1 MLSSCGFRSARAA
14 SRSLRLVNASQSRCY
29 AIAAHDVSNPKLT
42 TIDTSKLT
50 ITKTTTPKELIPN
63 DELVFGKHFTDH
75 MLSLEWTATDG
86 WQAPRIT
93 PYQNLSLDPATCVFH
108 YAFECFEG
116 MKAYKDDKGNV
127 RLFRPDKNMARLNR
141 SSARIALPKFDSKAM
156 IDLIAKFVKTD
167 ERFIPA

>member
-1 MLSSCGFRSARAA
+1 LTHCDWVHIALSTCPSLLPHINMLSSFGFRSTRAA
-14 SRSLRLVNASQSRCY
+14 SRSFRLVNGSQSRCY
-29 AIAAHDVSNPKLT
+29 AMGAHDILDPKLT
-42 TIDTSKLT
+42 TLDNSKLT

-108 YAFECFEG
+108 YAFECL
-116 MKAYKDDKGNV
+116 KGNDRPHLSV
-127 RLFRPDKNMARLNR
+127 RQD
-141 SSARIALPKFDSKAM
+141 
-156 IDLIAKFVKTD
+156 
-167 ERFIPA
+167 